1 MDTRRL
7 AFVREQIEAAEE
19 TRLSPFAVRSAR
31 SRGRQVP
38 EEPHPLRTAFQRD
51 RDRILH
57 AKAFRRLAHK
67 TQVFL
72 APEGDHL
79 RVRLT
84 HTLEVTQVA
93 RTIARALQLN
103 EDLVEAICLGHDL
116 GHTPFGHLGEDVLSE
131 FLGRRFRHN
140 EQSLRIVDCLE
151 TRAGRPRG
159 APQGAGSE
167 PRGAPQGAGSKP
179 GLNLTWEVRDGIVNH
194 TWSMPPPATLEAQIA
209 RFADRIAYVNHDIDD
224 ALRAGILRL
233 DDLPA
238 VTRRV
243 LGDTSSDR
251 VDAMVG
257 AVVEASLGQPQVQ
270 MRDEEL
276 SAMLET
282 RAFLFQ
288 QVYQRPEIAP
298 EVDSARTALRTV
310 CDWYRAHPEAL
321 PEEGAP
327 DTDPDVAVVDYVA
340 GMTDRFAL
348 REFERIGL
356 TSRPEAP
363 LKAPDKK
370 PEAPLKAPDREKEA
384 AVEGAK

>member
-19 TRLSPFAVRSAR
+19 TRLSPYATRSAH
-31 SRGRQVP
+31 SRGREIP
-38 EEPHPLRTAFQRD
+38 EESHPLRTAFQRD

-72 APEGDHL
+72 DPEGDHL

-151 TRAGRPRG
+151 TRAGRR
-159 APQGAGSE
+159 
-167 PRGAPQGAGSKP
+167 

-194 TWSMPPPATLEAQIA
+194 TWSMPPPVTLEAQIA

-224 ALRAGILRL
+224 ALRAGVLQL
-233 DDLPA
+233 TDLP
-238 VTRRV
+238 VITRRV
-243 LGDTSSDR
+243 LGDTSSER
-251 VDAMVG
+251 IDAMVG
-257 AVVEASLGQPQVQ
+257 AVVEASLGQPQVE
-270 MRDEEL
+270 MRDEEMA
-276 SAMLET
+276 AMLET
-282 RAFLFQ
+282 RTFLFRN
-288 QVYQRPEIAP
+288 VYQRPEIAE
-298 EVDSARTALRTV
+298 EVESARTTLRTV
-310 CDWYRAHPEAL
+310 CDWYRTHIDAL
-321 PEEGAP
+321 PEEGPGLGEP
-327 DTDPDVAVVDYVA
+327 DADPDVRVVDYVA

-356 TSRPEAP
+356 LGAP
-363 LKAPDKK
+363 Q
-370 PEAPLKAPDREKEA
+370 
-384 AVEGAK
+384 GAG

>member
-7 AFVREQIEAAEE
+7 SFVREQIEAAEE
-19 TRLSPFAVRSAR
+19 TRLSPYAMRSAR

-103 EDLVEAICLGHDL
+103 EDLAEAICLGHDL

-151 TRAGRPRG
+151 TRAG
-159 APQGAGSE
+159 
-167 PRGAPQGAGSKP
+167 KP

-224 ALRAGILRL
+224 ALRAGILQL
-233 DDLPA
+233 DDLPE

-276 SAMLET
+276 VAMLET
-282 RAFLFQ
+282 RTFLFRE
-288 QVYQRPEIAP
+288 VYQRPEIAP
-298 EVDSARTALRTV
+298 EVDSARTTLRTV

-321 PEEGAP
+321 PEDGML
-327 DTDPDVAVVDYVA
+327 DVDRDVAVVDYVA

-348 REFERIGL
+348 REFERISLISG
-356 TSRPEAP
+356 
-363 LKAPDKK
+363 
-370 PEAPLKAPDREKEA
+370 A
-384 AVEGAK
+384 ARGAT

>member
-1 MDTRRL
+1 VDTGRL
-7 AFVREQIEAAEE
+7 SFVREQIEAAED
-19 TRLSPFAVRSAR
+19 TRLSPYAMRSAR
-31 SRGRQVP
+31 SRGRQIP

-103 EDLVEAICLGHDL
+103 EDLAEAICLGHDL

-131 FLGRRFRHN
+131 FLGRPFRHN

-151 TRAGRPRG
+151 TRAGR
-159 APQGAGSE
+159 
-167 PRGAPQGAGSKP
+167 P

-209 RFADRIAYVNHDIDD
+209 RYADRIAYVNHDIDD
-224 ALRAGILRL
+224 ALRAGVLRPG
-233 DDLPA
+233 DLPE

-270 MRDEEL
+270 MRDEEMA
-276 SAMLET
+276 AMLET
-282 RAFLFQ
+282 RTFLFRH
-288 QVYQRPEIAP
+288 VYQRPEIAL
-298 EVDSARTALRTV
+298 EVDSARTTLRTV

-321 PEEGAP
+321 PEEGVPGAA
-327 DTDPDVAVVDYVA
+327 PDVAVVDYVA

-356 TSRPEAP
+356 R
-363 LKAPDKK
+363 
-370 PEAPLKAPDREKEA
+370 
-384 AVEGAK
+384 V

>member
-7 AFVREQIEAAEE
+7 SFVRQQIEAGEE
-19 TRLSPFAVRSAR
+19 TRLSPYAMRSVE
-31 SRGRQVP
+31 SRGRAVP

-103 EDLVEAICLGHDL
+103 EDLAEAICLGHDL

-151 TRAGRPRG
+151 TRAGRP
-159 APQGAGSE
+159 
-167 PRGAPQGAGSKP
+167 
-179 GLNLTWEVRDGIVNH
+179 GLNLTWEVRDGILNH
-194 TWSMPPPATLEAQIA
+194 TWSMPPPGTLEAQIA

-224 ALRAGILRL
+224 ALRAGVLHL
-233 DDLPA
+233 EDLPGI
-238 VTRRV
+238 TRNV
-243 LGDTSSDR
+243 LGDTSSER

-257 AVVEASLGQPQVQ
+257 AVVESSLGQPQVQ
-270 MRDEEL
+270 MRDEEMA
-276 SAMLET
+276 AMLDT
-282 RAFLFQ
+282 RAFLFKNL
-288 QVYQRPEIAP
+288 YQRPEIAP

-310 CDWYRAHPEAL
+310 CDWYGQHPEAL
-321 PEEGAP
+321 LEEGVLDAE
-327 DTDPDVAVVDYVA
+327 PDVAVVDYVA

-348 REFERIGL
+348 REYERIGL
-356 TSRPEAP
+356 G
-363 LKAPDKK
+363 L
-370 PEAPLKAPDREKEA
+370 
-384 AVEGAK
+384 

>member
-7 AFVREQIEAAEE
+7 TFVREQIEAAEE
-19 TRLSPFAVRSAR
+19 TRLSPYAMRSAR

-103 EDLVEAICLGHDL
+103 EDLAEAICLGHDL

-131 FLGRRFRHN
+131 FLGRPFRHN

-151 TRAGRPRG
+151 TRAGH
-159 APQGAGSE
+159 
-167 PRGAPQGAGSKP
+167 P
-179 GLNLTWEVRDGIVNH
+179 GLNLTWEVRDGILNH

-209 RFADRIAYVNHDIDD
+209 RYADRIAYVNHDIDD
-224 ALRAGILRL
+224 ALRAGVLRPG
-233 DDLPA
+233 DLPDI
-238 VTRRV
+238 TRRV

-276 SAMLET
+276 AAMLET
-282 RAFLFQ
+282 RTFLFLN
-288 QVYQRPEIAP
+288 VYQRPEIVP
-298 EVDSARTALRTV
+298 EVESARITLRTV

-321 PEEGAP
+321 PEEGVP
-327 DTDPDVAVVDYVA
+327 DTAPDVAVVDYVA

-356 TSRPEAP
+356 
-363 LKAPDKK
+363 K
-370 PEAPLKAPDREKEA
+370 
-384 AVEGAK
+384 V

>member
-1 MDTRRL
+1 VDTRRL

-19 TRLSPFAVRSAR
+19 TRLSPYAMRSAQ
-31 SRGRQVP
+31 SRGRQIP
-38 EEPHPLRTAFQRD
+38 EESHPLRTAFQRD

-103 EDLVEAICLGHDL
+103 EDLTEAICLGHDL

-151 TRAGRPRG
+151 MRGGR
-159 APQGAGSE
+159 
-167 PRGAPQGAGSKP
+167 P

-209 RFADRIAYVNHDIDD
+209 RYADRIAYVNHDIDD
-224 ALRAGILRL
+224 ALRAGVLRVG
-233 DDLPA
+233 DLPD

-270 MRDEEL
+270 MREEEMA
-276 SAMLET
+276 AMLET
-282 RAFLFQ
+282 RKFLFQ
-288 QVYQRPEIAP
+288 EVYQRPEIAP
-298 EVDSARTALRTV
+298 EVESARTTLRTV

-321 PEEGAP
+321 PEEGVSGAEP
-327 DTDPDVAVVDYVA
+327 DIAVVDYVA

-356 TSRPEAP
+356 GAVS
-363 LKAPDKK
+363 K
-370 PEAPLKAPDREKEA
+370 P
-384 AVEGAK
+384 

>member
-7 AFVREQIEAAEE
+7 SFVREQIEAAEE
-19 TRLSPFAVRSAR
+19 TRLSPYAVRSAR

-151 TRAGRPRG
+151 TRAG
-159 APQGAGSE
+159 
-167 PRGAPQGAGSKP
+167 KP

-194 TWSMPPPATLEAQIA
+194 TWSMPSPATLEAQIA

-224 ALRAGILRL
+224 ALRAGILQL
-233 DDLPA
+233 DDLPE

-257 AVVEASLGQPQVQ
+257 AVVEASLGQPQVH

-276 SAMLET
+276 AAMLET
-282 RAFLFQ
+282 RTFLFRE
-288 QVYQRPEIAP
+288 VYQRPEIIP
-298 EVDSARTALRTV
+298 EVDSARTTLRTV

-327 DTDPDVAVVDYVA
+327 GADPDVAVVDYVA

-356 TSRPEAP
+356 GAVTRGAP
-363 LKAPDKK
+363 Q
-370 PEAPLKAPDREKEA
+370 
-384 AVEGAK
+384 GAG